1 MLRRQ
6 VDFALSEILGRKNI
20 SCYVAFVFFQP
31 WAVFFQP
38 WSVYLQP
45 VLSDYRFRK
54 WEILLLSTVLSYMYY
69 LGFLFL
75 FLFLTVSYFTIYM
88 LEVYLPFVSLVCKFE
103 KETEV
108 SI

>member
-31 WAVFFQP
+31 W
-38 WSVYLQP
+38 SVYLQP

-54 WEILLLSTVLSYMYY
+54 WEIHLLSTVLSYMYY
-69 LGFLFL
+69 LGS
-75 FLFLTVSYFTIYM
+75 LFLTVSYFTIYM